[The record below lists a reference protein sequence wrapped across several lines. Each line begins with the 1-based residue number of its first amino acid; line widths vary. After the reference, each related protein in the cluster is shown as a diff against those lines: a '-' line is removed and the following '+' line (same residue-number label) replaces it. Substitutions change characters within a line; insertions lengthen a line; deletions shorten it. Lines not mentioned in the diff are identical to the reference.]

1 MNFGLIIT
9 LTIHIVVLKFTFR
22 FDFSINSSDV
32 FVSCDFSDQSL
43 GTKLI
48 NNRHGAFHICDEPEI
63 KHVNFYFEKNRKRP
77 SEHFYL
83 LFGKRM
89 LPDVIYLF
97 SNDSLLSSVLPEP
110 AAPL

>member
-9 LTIHIVVLKFTFR
+9 LTIHIIILEFTFR

-63 KHVNFYFEKNRKRP
+63 KHVSFYFENIERGLVII
-77 SEHFYL
+77 FYL
-83 LFGKRM
+83 IFSKRM

>member
-9 LTIHIVVLKFTFR
+9 LTIHIIVLKFTFR

-63 KHVNFYFEKNRKRP
+63 KHVSFYFEKYRKRP
-77 SEHFYL
+77 SVKYL
-83 LFGKRM
+83 LFSKRM